1 MKRTEINK
9 TLYSRTDQAQ
19 FVEDSLNGIKWVN
32 PTGFPGNLI
41 YQYQDIKRKANPKYS
56 ISTIK

>member
-1 MKRTEINK
+1 MFPFIKPCRAMKRTEINK

-41 YQYQDIKRKANPKYS
+41 
-56 ISTIK
+56 